1 MIMSIR
7 ILIADD
13 HAILR
18 EGLRGLLEKE
28 PDIEVAGEAVNGV
41 EAVRLAGEILPDLI
55 IMDIHMPEM
64 NGIEATREILAKHP
78 GCRILALSM
87 ESDRRFIVEVLEAG
101 AKGYV
106 LKDSFFGELAGAIRT
121 VAAGE
126 TYLGPKITELI
137 IKDYLERVPQ
147 NLPLTCTLLSPRER
161 ELLQLI
167 AAGRNTKEIALIFGT
182 SIKTIEVH
190 RHNIMKKLNLYSI
203 AELTKYAVREGLTSL
218 N

>member
-1 MIMSIR
+1 MGIR
-7 ILIADD
+7 ILITDD
-13 HAILR
+13 HPIFR

-28 PDIEVAGEAVNGV
+28 PDMEVAGEAGDGL
-41 EAVRLAGEILPDLI
+41 EAVSLADDLQPDVI
-55 IMDIHMPEM
+55 IMDLNLPEM
-64 NGIEATREILAKHP
+64 NGIEATRIIKDKH
-78 GCRILALSM
+78 RDIRVIALSM
-87 ESDRRFIVEVLEAG
+87 ESDRRFIVEALEAG
-101 AKGYV
+101 ATGYM
-106 LKDSFFGELAGAIRT
+106 LKDAFFAELAGAIRS

-137 IKDYLERVPQ
+137 IKDYMKRVPQ
-147 NLPLTCTLLSPRER
+147 NLPLTATLLTPRER

-167 AAGRNTKEIALIFGT
+167 ADGKNAKEIASIFAI

-218 N
+218 K